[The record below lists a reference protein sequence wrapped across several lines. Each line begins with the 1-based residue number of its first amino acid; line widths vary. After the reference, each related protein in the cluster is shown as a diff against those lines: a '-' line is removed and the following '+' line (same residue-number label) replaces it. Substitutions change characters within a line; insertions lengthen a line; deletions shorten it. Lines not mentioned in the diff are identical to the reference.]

1 MERNA
6 SINYTDDGYRAFM
19 CPTCKNLR
27 YIKFSSCVT
36 LDYSDDDIVPN
47 VELTINCP
55 YCGEEFDSYLN
66 EGLDPLIASIVK
78 DLESKAYKVSHA
90 KADDESTTII
100 CFCEKL
106 PKEATDLLHSDWN
119 VKNGESVT
127 TIYYCSSNLDERIES
142 LAAWVD
148 KLPERWHICPPKK
161 FKSLM

>member
-55 YCGEEFDSYLN
+55 YCGDEFDSYLN
-66 EGLDPLIASIVK
+66 EGLDPLIAYIVK
-78 DLESKAYKVSHA
+78 DLESKAYKVFYA
-90 KADDESTTII
+90 KADDESTTIVS
-100 CFCEKL
+100 FYEEL
-106 PKEATDLLHSDWN
+106 PKKATDLLNSDWI
-119 VKNGESVT
+119 VKNDESGT
-127 TIYYCSSNLDERIES
+127 TIAYCSSNIDERIAS
-142 LAAWVD
+142 LGTWID
-148 KLPERWHICPPKK
+148 KLPKRWYICPPKK